1 MGKGVLISLIIFIY
15 VILKALGVWIRH
27 DYYLLTEIH

>member
-1 MGKGVLISLIIFIY
+1 MGKGVLINFNIFIY
-15 VILKALGVWIRH
+15 VILKALGVWTRD